1 MTSRR
6 ASVPAP
12 SARSSRS
19 PGRGRLVA
27 LAAALVLLPGCGGG
41 GAGDGAA
48 PQASEAPVPEGVG
61 EVTIAEDGVQEVT
74 VQTQDDYVFTPDT
87 FTVAPG
93 PVRLTVVNVGEDMP
107 HNLEFTDA
115 ELPEPI
121 DAGISMLAAGEE
133 ETIEFEVSTP
143 GEYPFACT
151 FHLQLG
157 QVGTMTVSG

>member
-1 MTSRR
+1 MSSRR
-6 ASVPAP
+6 TPAPAP
-12 SARSSRS
+12 SARSWRS
-19 PGRGRLVA
+19 AGRGRGVA
-27 LAAALVLLPGCGGG
+27 LAAALVLLTGCGGG
-41 GAGDGAA
+41 GGGGAA
-48 PQASEAPVPEGVG
+48 EQAPEAPVPEGLG
-61 EVTIAEDGVQEVT
+61 EVTVAEDGVQEVT
-74 VQTQDDYVFTPDT
+74 LQTQDDYVFTPDT

-133 ETIEFEVSTP
+133 KTIEFEVSTP
-143 GEYPFACT
+143 GDYPFACT

>member
-6 ASVPAP
+6 VPAPAP
-12 SARSSRS
+12 SARSWGS
-19 PGRGRLVA
+19 PGRSRLAA
-27 LAAALVLLPGCGGG
+27 LAAALVLLTGCGGG
-41 GAGDGAA
+41 GGAA
-48 PQASEAPVPEGVG
+48 QEAPEAPVPEGLG

-74 VQTQDDYVFTPDT
+74 VQTQDDYEFTPAT

-93 PVRLTVVNVGEDMP
+93 PVRLTVVNVAEEMP

-133 ETIEFEVSTP
+133 KTIEFEVSTP

-157 QVGTMTVSG
+157 QVGSMTVSG

>member
-1 MTSRR
+1 MTRSR
-6 ASVPAP
+6 P
-12 SARSSRS
+12 SSPFPFARSWRA
-19 PGRGRLVA
+19 PGRGRAVA
-27 LAAALVLLPGCGGG
+27 LAAALVLLTGCGGG
-41 GAGDGAA
+41 AA
-48 PQASEAPVPEGVG
+48 QPVAEAPIPEGLG

-74 VQTQDDYVFTPDT
+74 LQTQDDYVFTPDT

-93 PVRLTVVNVGEDMP
+93 PVRLTLVNVAEGMP
-107 HNLEFTDA
+107 HNLEFTDE

-133 ETIEFEVSTP
+133 KTIEFEVSTP